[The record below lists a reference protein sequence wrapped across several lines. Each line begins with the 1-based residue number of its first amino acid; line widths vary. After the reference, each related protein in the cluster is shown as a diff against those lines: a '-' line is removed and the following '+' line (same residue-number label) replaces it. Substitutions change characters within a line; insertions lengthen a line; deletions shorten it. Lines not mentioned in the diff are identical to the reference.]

1 LVYGTRDG
9 KSFASRGTVARGY
22 LLALAKAL
30 GVELHPAGTAERLQE
45 LEEPR
50 PDDDCLVRA
59 LMNMANDET
68 AIARNA
74 QRACN
79 QAAEDSHQANAN
91 NLREAARYICRL
103 EARVQALEARPATG
117 AIDYEKV
124 RETVPELEPY
134 SDYDIGGIPTILHY
148 VCEVHPEGLQNCGWV
163 GLCTVHGYIEWAHE
177 RACLTTKG
185 IRALTAID
193 ACRAEPAA
201 TQPTPEPGPQP
212 AEREPDPLTGDERDL
227 MATLL
232 WVDVTMP
239 QDLPIALSEEAHD
252 HSLIAWQQAVEPNKA
267 GYVLTNAGRMCLE
280 KLQAAPPA
288 LAPAPEPEWSEPVS
302 EMDWERCRDLCAKL
316 GWFMYTRHY
325 SDGWASS
332 GASFDNDARV
342 LPGMAETDDGAARLG
357 LEHVARACDR
367 FDTATN
373 RINLDGL
380 EAKISE

>member
-1 LVYGTRDG
+1 
-9 KSFASRGTVARGY
+9 
-22 LLALAKAL
+22 
-30 GVELHPAGTAERLQE
+30 
-45 LEEPR
+45 
-50 PDDDCLVRA
+50 
-59 LMNMANDET
+59 
-68 AIARNA
+68 
-74 QRACN
+74 
-79 QAAEDSHQANAN
+79 
-91 NLREAARYICRL
+91 
-103 EARVQALEARPATG
+103 
-117 AIDYEKV
+117 
-124 RETVPELEPY
+124 
-134 SDYDIGGIPTILHY
+134 
-148 VCEVHPEGLQNCGWV
+148 
-163 GLCTVHGYIEWAHE
+163 
-177 RACLTTKG
+177 
-185 IRALTAID
+185 
-193 ACRAEPAA
+193 
-201 TQPTPEPGPQP
+201 
-212 AEREPDPLTGDERDL
+212 

-367 FDTATN
+367 FDTATD